1 MGLFDKYKKNSKEK
15 LLKFLQERITKDTSL
30 ESIVAT
36 FEQMCSISVKEDMIL
51 FETGTFDFSGEE
63 RFYFSMVRQFPN
75 DEEEFYQ
82 LHVDVLYEPTEKNK
96 DYQQTV
102 WNEEIDENI
111 FEYIKSSLEYKHCKG
126 DRICNLVIYLEET

>member
-96 DYQQTV
+96 DYQQTT

-111 FEYIKSSLEYKHCKG
+111 FGYIKNSLEYKHCKG
-126 DRICNLVIYLEET
+126 DRICNLEIYLDET

>member
-96 DYQQTV
+96 DYQQTT

-111 FEYIKSSLEYKHCKG
+111 FGYIKNSLEYKHCKG
-126 DRICNLVIYLEET
+126 DQICNLEIYLDET

>member
-1 MGLFDKYKKNSKEK
+1 MGLFDKNKKNSKEK

-96 DYQQTV
+96 DYQQTT

-111 FEYIKSSLEYKHCKG
+111 FGYIKNSLEYKHCKG
-126 DRICNLVIYLEET
+126 DRICNLEIYLDET

>member
-51 FETGTFDFSGEE
+51 
-63 RFYFSMVRQFPN
+63 
-75 DEEEFYQ
+75 
-82 LHVDVLYEPTEKNK
+82 
-96 DYQQTV
+96 
-102 WNEEIDENI
+102 
-111 FEYIKSSLEYKHCKG
+111 
-126 DRICNLVIYLEET
+126 

>member
-63 RFYFSMVRQFPN
+63 RFY
-75 DEEEFYQ
+75 
-82 LHVDVLYEPTEKNK
+82 
-96 DYQQTV
+96 
-102 WNEEIDENI
+102 
-111 FEYIKSSLEYKHCKG
+111 
-126 DRICNLVIYLEET
+126 

>member
-36 FEQMCSISVKEDMIL
+36 FEQMCSISVKGDMIL

-63 RFYFSMVRQFPN
+63 NFYFSMVRQFPN

-96 DYQQTV
+96 DYQQTT

-111 FEYIKSSLEYKHCKG
+111 FGYIKNSLEYKHCKG
-126 DRICNLVIYLEET
+126 DRICNLEIYLDET